1 MSERTLIKN
10 VRIVNEGTI
19 FSGSVIIRDS
29 YIDAV
34 VSDPCPDEVGYY
46 QVIDGKNRYLFPGI
60 IDDQVHFR
68 EPGLTHK
75 AEIFTESKAAIA
87 GGITS
92 FMEMPNTKPRTV
104 TQELLEEKYQMGHDK
119 SMANFSF
126 YMGVTN
132 DNIGEVLKT
141 DPTSVCGIKIFMGAS
156 TGNMLVDNKETLST
170 IFKESPLLIATHC
183 EDEATIR
190 KNTEWAKS
198 KYGENPPFSI
208 HPIIRSEEACYKSS
222 SFAAELASKH
232 NSRLH
237 ILHISTAKELELFN
251 NTTPSEN
258 KNITAEA
265 CIHHLW
271 FNDTYYHRKGSR
283 IKWNPAV
290 KTEKDRQAIL
300 QGVLNN
306 KIDVI
311 ATDHAPHT
319 LGEKKNN
326 YFKAPSGGPMVQHSL
341 VAMLELHRKG
351 EISLP
356 KIAEKMSHNPAKIFK
371 IKRRGFI
378 RKGFK
383 ADVVIVDPEKPWKVS
398 NENILYK
405 AGWSAMEDEI
415 FHSTVDTTMVN
426 GKIVYNHGQFDDSF
440 RGERLHFER

>member
-1 MSERTLIKN
+1 MSESTLIKN
-10 VRIVNEGTI
+10 VSIVNEGTI
-19 FSGSVIIRDS
+19 FKGSLAIRDS
-29 YIDAV
+29 YIDELIA
-34 VSDPCPDEVGYY
+34 DPFPEEAGYS
-46 QVIDGKNRYLFPGI
+46 QVIDGKNRYLFPGV

-92 FMEMPNTKPRTV
+92 FMEMPNTKPKTV
-104 TQELLEEKYQMGHDK
+104 TQELLEAKYQLGNEK

-132 DNIGEVLKT
+132 DNIDEVLKT
-141 DPTSVCGIKIFMGAS
+141 DSSSVCGIKIFMGSS

-183 EDEATIR
+183 EDEATIH

-208 HPIIRSEEACYKSS
+208 HPVIRSEEACYRSS
-222 SFAAELASKH
+222 SFAAELASKY

-251 NTTPSEN
+251 NTTPSED

-271 FNDTYYHRKGSR
+271 FNDTYYQKKGSR

-300 QGVLNN
+300 QGILNN
-306 KIDVI
+306 KIDVV

-319 LGEKKNN
+319 LEEKSNS
-326 YFKAPSGGPMVQHSL
+326 YFDAPSGGPMVQHSL

-351 EISLP
+351 VITLP
-356 KIAEKMSHNPAKIFK
+356 QIAEKMSHNPAKIFK
-371 IKRRGFI
+371 IKGRGFI
-378 RKGFK
+378 RKGYK
-383 ADVVIVDPEKPWKVS
+383 ADLVIVDPEKPWQVS
-398 NENILYK
+398 GENILYK

-415 FHSTVDTTMVN
+415 FHSTVDTTIVN
-426 GKIVYNHGQFDDSF
+426 GKVVFNQGQFDESF
-440 RGERLHFER
+440 RGERLYFER